1 MSSWSLLLALSGQ
14 SYDGRQKRL
23 TIKPELKS
31 RDFKCIYT
39 ANDAYGIFEQKL
51 KNGRLAISVCC
62 LGGKVPLASLA
73 LSWPVVKASTKES
86 NRRQVVAAV
95 NGKTIV
101 ASITVENKQIEV
113 MMEKLVKLSTGDSLT
128 LTISSNKR
136 RK

>member
-1 MSSWSLLLALSGQ
+1 MKEGLRMVAAVRERHDGVRRNPWSEFECGDHYARAMSSWSLLLALSGQ

-62 LGGKVPLASLA
+62 LGGKVP
-73 LSWPVVKASTKES
+73 
-86 NRRQVVAAV
+86 
-95 NGKTIV
+95 
-101 ASITVENKQIEV
+101 
-113 MMEKLVKLSTGDSLT
+113 
-128 LTISSNKR
+128 
-136 RK
+136 